1 VSVAAGATRF
11 LSQRFRRTT
20 AQTSRVASLV
30 GLLLAAQACKS
41 STAPNSKNSGT
52 LVITVKPTNG
62 ATPLVVVT
70 GPSGDTAVVTR
81 TDTTLFV
88 PAGTYTVA
96 SASAVVAG
104 AITTTFYAGTAK
116 GSPANLATGGLA
128 TISITF
134 ALRPGSGH
142 LWVVGGPIGHSV
154 AAGYAGA
161 DLGSGVATVSLAV
174 AGQYGAFDAHG
185 NLWVADSSANTITEY
200 SADQLATS
208 GTPTPTVAITSG
220 ALQGPVGLA
229 FDHTGTLWVSN
240 FDGNTVVGFFTNQ
253 LRAGGIQKPAVV
265 ISGIAFD
272 GPARIQFDTGG
283 NLWVPNTLTSTVVA
297 IASSSLAVT
306 GTPLPAVTLTSSSG
320 SLNGPSGLAFDG
332 SGDLWVANS
341 VGSSLVAFTPSALVN
356 SGPAVPFEILI
367 PPASTGSPTTI
378 AFDNS
383 GDLWTNSTTGGAVL
397 GYTGVQLA
405 VGDTVPPAV
414 VVPVA
419 SPPSTLAF
427 NPASSSLPI
436 AGGAFARIRR
446 TP

>member
-1 VSVAAGATRF
+1 MSVAAGATRF
-11 LSQRFRRTT
+11 PSQRSRRPT
-20 AQTSRVASLV
+20 ARASRVAGLV
-30 GLLLAAQACKS
+30 GLLLAAHGCKS
-41 STAPNSKNSGT
+41 STAPNANNSGT

-70 GPSGDTAVVTR
+70 GASGDTAVVTR
-81 TDTTLFV
+81 VDTTLFV

-96 SASAVVAG
+96 SASAVVVG
-104 AITTTFYAGTAK
+104 PVTTAFYAGTVK
-116 GSPANLATGGLA
+116 GSPATLATGGKA
-128 TISITF
+128 VISITF

-142 LWVVGGPIGHSV
+142 LWVVGGPTGHAV
-154 AAGYAGA
+154 AAAYAGA
-161 DLGSGVATVSLAV
+161 NLDSGAATVSLAV
-174 AGQYGAFDAHG
+174 AGQYGAFDAGG
-185 NLWVADSSANTITEY
+185 NLWVADSSTNTLTGY
-200 SADQLATS
+200 SADQLAAS
-208 GTPTPTVAITSG
+208 GTPTPTVTITSA
-220 ALQGPVGLA
+220 ALRGPVGLA

-253 LRAGGIQKPAVV
+253 LRAGGNQKPAVV

-272 GPARIQFDTGG
+272 GPARIQFDTAG

-297 IASSSLAVT
+297 IASSSLAVS
-306 GTPLPAVTLTSSSG
+306 GTPLPAVTLTSDSG
-320 SLNGPSGLAFDG
+320 SLNGPSGVAFDA

-341 VGSSLVAFTPSALVN
+341 VGSSLVAFSPSELVA
-356 SGPAVPFEILI
+356 SGPAVPFEFLI
-367 PPASTGSPTTI
+367 PPASTGSPTAI

-414 VVPVA
+414 VVSVA

-446 TP
+446 SH